1 MRTII
6 KGREPASLTQHR
18 LTPYCDYDNY
28 ADDDKNELRE
38 ALVREQRGLCCYCM
52 GRIRSDSKSMKI
64 EHWQSRRCY
73 PCKQLDYSN
82 LLGACLGGD
91 RERKSLGGDE
101 ERKSSRFHHCDTY
114 KGKKDLRWNPADST
128 HRIETRLRYE
138 ADGSIRSNDP
148 TFDAQ
153 LCQVLNLNLAQ
164 LKNNRKGVLDAVL
177 EWWRHEKAK
186 VQDRVPRSR
195 LERERSRRTPQTGEL
210 QPYCQVAVWWLD
222 QRLKRMTT

>member
-1 MRTII
+1 
-6 KGREPASLTQHR
+6 
-18 LTPYCDYDNY
+18 
-28 ADDDKNELRE
+28 
-38 ALVREQRGLCCYCM
+38 
-52 GRIRSDSKSMKI
+52 MKI
-64 EHWQSRRCY
+64 EHWQSRSCY

-91 RERKSLGGDE
+91 RERKSP
-101 ERKSSRFHHCDTY
+101 RFHHCDTYKGKKDLHHCDTY
-114 KGKKDLRWNPADST
+114 KGKKDLRWNPADPT

-138 ADGSIRSNDP
+138 ADGSIRSDDP

-186 VQDRVPRSR
+186 VQDRSHDQDLCGNVLGGYPRRGTSSR
-195 LERERSRRTPQTGEL
+195 TAKSPSGGWIS
-210 QPYCQVAVWWLD
+210 A
-222 QRLKRMTT
+222 